1 MVFTHL
7 ETNPI
12 GPIQEFFV
20 YKNRYF
26 MRAWG
31 GGGGVGG
38 QSSLMNAHIYLLCL
52 FESIIISARVTTLI
66 YIYVSDLKH
75 TYLI

>member
-20 YKNRYF
+20 YKNRYVT
-26 MRAWG
+26 RG
-31 GGGGVGG
+31 GGGGRRAIVTHER
-38 QSSLMNAHIYLLCL
+38 ACL
-52 FESIIISARVTTLI
+52 SALFVLSIIISARVTTLI